1 MKYLYKKI
9 GTLII
14 TLLTVSFLTFL
25 VFQIIP
31 GDSVLSSLG
40 TDATKEAVEGMREEL
55 GLNDPLLVRYGNWLS
70 GIVKGDFGIS
80 TKYQQ
85 PVTTIIKDRLPVT
98 VWLAVLSLIII
109 LLLSIPIGILSA
121 RKRGTLIDKGILLL
135 TQVNMAIPPF
145 FLGILLT
152 LIFGVILNWFTPGK
166 YISYADNFVK
176 FLGFLVFPAITIAIP
191 KIAMVI
197 RFLRSSMVRQLDE
210 DYVRTAYSKG
220 NKEGSVLYFHV
231 LKNAFIPV
239 ITFMGMIIADVL
251 AGSIIVEQVFSIPGL
266 GRFLVVSISNR
277 DFPVVQAIVMYIAFV
292 VIVINFM
299 IDIIYQ
305 YIDPRI
311 RIAK

>member
-1 MKYLYKKI
+1 MKYLLKKI

-31 GDSVLSSLG
+31 GDSVLASLG
-40 TDATKEAVEGMREEL
+40 TDATKETVETMREEL

-98 VWLAVLSLIII
+98 VWLAALSLIII

-121 RKRGTLIDKGILLL
+121 RKQGTLIDKGILLL
-135 TQVNMAIPPF
+135 TQINMAIPPF
-145 FLGILLT
+145 FLGILIT

-166 YISYADNFVK
+166 YISYADNFIK
-176 FLGFLVFPAITIAIP
+176 FLGFLLFPAITIAIP

-197 RFLRSSMVRQLDE
+197 RFLRSSMIRQLDE

-220 NKEGSVLYFHV
+220 NKEGNVLYLHV